1 MHSPDPVAAPLDH
14 LLLRGRPGDIAL
26 KAGKVIFSYAALED
40 QVARLAAALHAMG
53 VGPGDRLACWL
64 PKTALAC
71 MMPLAAARAGA
82 VYVPINPLLKAGQV
96 AHILEDSGA
105 AALITDA
112 AHRALMPA
120 STPLSACP
128 VIYDRDLLAAAQR
141 LCGLPP
147 SIRDPQQLC
156 QLLYTSGSTGLPKGV
171 MLSHANIWLGAAS
184 VAHYLGLDRDDRTLA
199 ALPLS
204 FDYGQS
210 QLLSTWYAGGRV
222 VPMSTLWPRAVIT
235 HVADEGITTLAGV
248 PTFWRQVLRSRVD
261 FGALRALKRVTNS
274 GGALDATLVQAL
286 RHRLPDAAIFAMYG
300 LTEAF
305 RATFLAPELIDD
317 HPTSIGTAIPFAEVM
332 VVRPDGT
339 PAAMGEIGE
348 LVQAGPLVAQGYWHQ
363 PEAMAARF
371 RPAPDWSALGGMAV
385 WSGDLV
391 TRDAQGLLY
400 FEGRGDDLIKT
411 AGYRVSPT
419 EIESLALAH
428 PAVALAMA
436 CGVPDAE
443 RGQAIH
449 LVMTG
454 HAAQHQ
460 AVLRHLQQGLPHFM
474 QPQRLIW
481 LDAMPL
487 TANGK
492 PDRAALR
499 RIAEAMA

>member
-141 LCGLPP
+141 RCGLPP

-222 VPMSTLWPRAVIT
+222 VPMSMLTPELRTQLFTPEFQRHIHGYRAEDRYIAAMAAAPSR
-235 HVADEGITTLAGV
+235 HPLDQAQYADLKIWLPGDILTKVDRTSMSVGLEVREPMLDPALIGFATGLAVSHRIRRG
-248 PTFWRQVLRSRVD
+248 Q
-261 FGALRALKRVTNS
+261 GKALMK
-274 GGALDATLVQAL
+274 QAMAG
-286 RHRLPDAAIFAMYG
+286 HLPDDLLYRPKMGFVSPIS
-300 LTEAF
+300 EAF
-305 RATFLAPELIDD
+305 RGPLIPLVDRLITRSILIETGWFDRGFLDQI
-317 HPTSIGTAIPFAEVM
+317 
-332 VVRPDGT
+332 
-339 PAAMGEIGE
+339 
-348 LVQAGPLVAQGYWHQ
+348 VQAHRRGRADHGRLLWQLIQFDAAFSRLFHPDSGPQ
-363 PEAMAARF
+363 
-371 RPAPDWSALGGMAV
+371 
-385 WSGDLV
+385 
-391 TRDAQGLLY
+391 
-400 FEGRGDDLIKT
+400 
-411 AGYRVSPT
+411 
-419 EIESLALAH
+419 
-428 PAVALAMA
+428 
-436 CGVPDAE
+436 
-443 RGQAIH
+443 
-449 LVMTG
+449 
-454 HAAQHQ
+454 
-460 AVLRHLQQGLPHFM
+460 
-474 QPQRLIW
+474 
-481 LDAMPL
+481 
-487 TANGK
+487 
-492 PDRAALR
+492 
-499 RIAEAMA
+499 